1 MMTGGSTE
9 EVRMRWVMVLV
20 VCLFATVAQAQ
31 DVVTI
36 PEGDDVII
44 SMDKGEP
51 APYAGQL
58 YSTDTA
64 LRWGFWLQQYKFR
77 LKLDVETEQAKCK
90 ARLDFK
96 DKELQLQ
103 IGKYEAI
110 EKSLETRLKRSEER
124 AIKWQEEALDRSFF
138 RSFEFGVIVGVVVSG
153 VVAIAVAW
161 GINQTAR

>member
-1 MMTGGSTE
+1 
-9 EVRMRWVMVLV
+9 MRWLILVWVLL
-20 VCLFATVAQAQ
+20 CAQVAVAQ

-36 PEGDDVII
+36 PEGDDLII
-44 SMDKGEP
+44 KVEKGEQ
-51 APYAGQL
+51 APYDGQL
-58 YSTDTA
+58 FSNDTA
-64 LRWGFWLQQYKFR
+64 LRWGFWLQQYKLR

-90 ARLDFK
+90 AKLDFK
-96 DKELQLQ
+96 DTELKLQ

-124 AIKWQEEALDRSFF
+124 AIKWQDEALNRSFF

-161 GINQTAR
+161 GINQAGR

>member
-1 MMTGGSTE
+1 
-9 EVRMRWVMVLV
+9 MRWLILVWVLL
-20 VCLFATVAQAQ
+20 CAQVAVAQ

-36 PEGDDVII
+36 PEGDDLII
-44 SMDKGEP
+44 SMDKGEQ

-58 YSTDTA
+58 FSNDTA
-64 LRWGFWLQQYKFR
+64 LRWGFWLKQYKVR
-77 LKLDVETEQAKCK
+77 LKLDVETEQSKCK

-161 GINQTAR
+161 GINQAGR